1 MRNAHQ
7 ENSLDIAVRTG
18 RANLCRLL
26 LMHCPELPVLS
37 TSECC
42 STTPTHLTKSF
53 STPIYPLHIA
63 ARIGNED
70 CLKVLLENGFDTK
83 YLGTEG
89 TSLHIAAINGNKNVL
104 KILLDNEVNLPS
116 PSINVKNIEGLT
128 VLELLN
134 KQLTIFGSSNEKRIH
149 ERVRSWEECRNII
162 LKYLSKEKRE
172 QIVEK
177 QNNNG
182 DKKNLIPNVHVVPV
196 KKNHPPCTTSS
207 NSPKQKQPI
216 RISTKND
223 TSDNKTITNNNIHNH
238 SQSKSDC
245 PNSTSADCPYQPLP
259 EEIANKLE
267 NNQQKNINGFNYQ
280 NLPKS
285 SLLYDNAPLS
295 AAGRRKWQHNCCHPP
310 NGSSSNSPLPRA
322 EMTELI
328 DSNQQKIINWLKIQV
343 ELEEELAVRIGHL
356 LINNGFDCFDFLKGS
371 LNTKFMT
378 ELGIERKSQ
387 LRICRCLD
395 DPSTQLICIP
405 NAFMFDS
412 IFDWLKALNLSELF
426 SKFSKENI
434 TSIKDLINF
443 KLNRNYLEKFGITKL
458 GHIARIIRSIDMA
471 TTSNVDVTKEGVHN
485 TTNSTS
491 ALLLPSDNKL
501 KNNLLELNAT
511 TSLSTISSNTTNNSI
526 TSSRGISLSPSKGLD
541 LTTLRVKLRKGCVRF
556 SAHYLGSIEI
566 SNISDGSE
574 ECRQTMHSIKSDLRF
589 EYPFISFV
597 PRINELNPNLYGLD
611 KDENEVLS
619 TIERLNKIYSGNIG
633 IQFMHLKSVEERNF
647 FIKMFEN
654 SLNEFKINSEEKIE
668 RLKLLL
674 KMKAF
679 EQFLALKFPA
689 LKRYSG
695 EGAETMAIFF
705 HQLLEDCSQY
715 GIQEFFWGGAHRGR
729 LALQNVLFQY
739 PTGQLFR
746 KHSDFNY
753 KTINDNNVH
762 VSTLPNPSHLEAT
775 IATIYGKARARA
787 QTLRIGDYG
796 GQVVG
801 EGIVWEALSMS
812 QVPNFRIGG
821 SIHLIVNNQLAFTAD
836 KNIGRSSI
844 HCGNVALAIDCPLI
858 CVNAENILE
867 VIKAAKIALKYRHI
881 FRKEIFVE
889 LICYRRYGHNELD
902 EPRFTQPKMY
912 KAIDKQ
918 KCLVDCFK
926 EELINDGIF
935 TEEKAN
941 FVVKEYLNE
950 LNEILLNVNNG
961 KIPPI
966 IDHLRGNWK
975 GFKQAPKCVTKWN
988 TGLNKELLKLIGVAS
1003 VNVPNDFVKEFFVD
1017 FLFIF
1022 KTNSP
1027 LSEAAVVGFE
1037 YGFAIENPKRLVIW
1051 EAQFGDFYNGAQVQ
1065 IDTLVASK
1073 WFLQNGLI
1081 LLLPHGFDGAGP
1093 DHSSAHI
1100 ERFLSLTDSSESQLV
1115 PDGDNINMRII
1126 TPYRKPL
1133 VIITPKLLLRHSF
1146 SSSPIEDF
1154 VEGTSFQPVLFDK
1167 TIKENKNIK
1176 KVIICS
1182 GKHSLT
1188 LFNERS
1194 KREICD
1200 TAIVRLEEICPF
1212 PIVDLAKIFDIYSNA
1227 KSFIWS
1233 QEEPRNAG
1241 CWPFIQNRFKNAFGI
1256 ELKYAGRAE
1265 QAWIA
1270 TSITEVHEK
1279 EVLDI
1284 LETTFS

>member
-1 MRNAHQ
+1 MFTFHLKFPYKCHFFKNIPKRFYWQ
-7 ENSLDIAVRTG
+7 GRDIFG
-18 RANLCRLL
+18 
-26 LMHCPELPVLS
+26 
-37 TSECC
+37 C
-42 STTPTHLTKSF
+42 SATEKPSDT
-53 STPIYPLHIA
+53 
-63 ARIGNED
+63 
-70 CLKVLLENGFDTK
+70 LLEN
-83 YLGTEG
+83 EG
-89 TSLHIAAINGNKNVL
+89 ISSLNEDNEKGINSLINAYRRYGHLQAAI
-104 KILLDNEVNLPS
+104 
-116 PSINVKNIEGLT
+116 
-128 VLELLN
+128 
-134 KQLTIFGSSNEKRIH
+134 
-149 ERVRSWEECRNII
+149 
-162 LKYLSKEKRE
+162 
-172 QIVEK
+172 
-177 QNNNG
+177 
-182 DKKNLIPNVHVVPV
+182 
-196 KKNHPPCTTSS
+196 
-207 NSPKQKQPI
+207 
-216 RISTKND
+216 
-223 TSDNKTITNNNIHNH
+223 
-238 SQSKSDC
+238 
-245 PNSTSADCPYQPLP
+245 
-259 EEIANKLE
+259 
-267 NNQQKNINGFNYQ
+267 
-280 NLPKS
+280 
-285 SLLYDNAPLS
+285 
-295 AAGRRKWQHNCCHPP
+295 
-310 NGSSSNSPLPRA
+310 
-322 EMTELI
+322 
-328 DSNQQKIINWLKIQV
+328 
-343 ELEEELAVRIGHL
+343 
-356 LINNGFDCFDFLKGS
+356 
-371 LNTKFMT
+371 
-378 ELGIERKSQ
+378 
-387 LRICRCLD
+387 
-395 DPSTQLICIP
+395 DP
-405 NAFMFDS
+405 
-412 IFDWLKALNLSELF
+412 LNLGC
-426 SKFSKENI
+426 
-434 TSIKDLINF
+434 
-443 KLNRNYLEKFGITKL
+443 RG
-458 GHIARIIRSIDMA
+458 RI
-471 TTSNVDVTKEGVHN
+471 
-485 TTNSTS
+485 
-491 ALLLPSDNKL
+491 P
-501 KNNLLELNAT
+501 
-511 TSLSTISSNTTNNSI
+511 
-526 TSSRGISLSPSKGLD
+526 
-541 LTTLRVKLRKGCVRF
+541 
-556 SAHYLGSIEI
+556 
-566 SNISDGSE
+566 
-574 ECRQTMHSIKSDLRF
+574 
-589 EYPFISFV
+589 
-597 PRINELNPNLYGLD
+597 ELNPNLYGLE
-611 KDENEVLS
+611 KDENEVVS

-647 FIKMFEN
+647 FIKIFEN
-654 SLNEFKINSEEKIE
+654 SLNEFEINSEEKIE

-674 KMKAF
+674 KMKTF
-679 EQFLALKFPA
+679 EQFLALKFPT

-695 EGAETMAIFF
+695 EGAESMFIFF

-746 KHSDFNY
+746 KLCGMREAPEDVSGIGDVSSHLHSDFYY

-775 IATIYGKARARA
+775 IATLYGKARARA

-801 EGIVWEALSMS
+801 EGILAVHHHGDGAFTGQGIVWEALSMS

-867 VIKAAKIALKYRHI
+867 VIKAAKIALKYRQI

-918 KCLVDCFK
+918 KCLVDNFK

-935 TEEKAN
+935 NEERAN
-941 FVVKEYLNE
+941 FVIKEYLEE
-950 LNEILLNVNNG
+950 LNEILLNVNEG

-975 GFKQAPKCVTKWN
+975 GFKQAPKCVSKWN
-988 TGLNKELLKLIGVAS
+988 TGFNKELLKLIGVAS
-1003 VNVPNDFVKEFFVD
+1003 VNVPNDFSIHPTLQKSLVNSRLEKIQNGNIDWSTAESLAIGSALLQGFDVRLSGQDVGRGTFSQRHAMLVCQQTD
-1017 FLFIF
+1017 KVYILLNKIQEGQKCFLEIA
-1022 KTNSP
+1022 NSP

-1065 IDTLVASK
+1065 IDTLIASGESK
-1073 WFLQNGLI
+1073 WFLQNGLV

-1212 PIVDLAKIFDIYSNA
+1212 PVVDLAKIFDIYSN
-1227 KSFIWS
+1227 
-1233 QEEPRNAG
+1233 
-1241 CWPFIQNRFKNAFGI
+1241 
-1256 ELKYAGRAE
+1256 
-1265 QAWIA
+1265 
-1270 TSITEVHEK
+1270 
-1279 EVLDI
+1279 
-1284 LETTFS
+1284 

>member
-1 MRNAHQ
+1 MF
-7 ENSLDIAVRTG
+7 TF
-18 RANLCRLL
+18 
-26 LMHCPELPVLS
+26 
-37 TSECC
+37 
-42 STTPTHLTKSF
+42 HLKF
-53 STPIYPLHIA
+53 PHK
-63 ARIGNED
+63 
-70 CLKVLLENGFDTK
+70 CHFF
-83 YLGTEG
+83 
-89 TSLHIAAINGNKNVL
+89 
-104 KILLDNEVNLPS
+104 
-116 PSINVKNIEGLT
+116 KNIPKRLYWQGRDIFGCSAIEKPSTT
-128 VLELLN
+128 VLEN
-134 KQLTIFGSSNEKRIH
+134 EGISSFIEDNEKGIN
-149 ERVRSWEECRNII
+149 S
-162 LKYLSKEKRE
+162 
-172 QIVEK
+172 
-177 QNNNG
+177 
-182 DKKNLIPNVHVVPV
+182 LI
-196 KKNHPPCTTSS
+196 
-207 NSPKQKQPI
+207 
-216 RISTKND
+216 
-223 TSDNKTITNNNIHNH
+223 
-238 SQSKSDC
+238 
-245 PNSTSADCPYQPLP
+245 
-259 EEIANKLE
+259 
-267 NNQQKNINGFNYQ
+267 
-280 NLPKS
+280 
-285 SLLYDNAPLS
+285 NAY
-295 AAGRRKWQHNCCHPP
+295 RRY
-310 NGSSSNSPLPRA
+310 
-322 EMTELI
+322 
-328 DSNQQKIINWLKIQV
+328 
-343 ELEEELAVRIGHL
+343 GHL
-356 LINNGFDCFDFLKGS
+356 QAVI
-371 LNTKFMT
+371 
-378 ELGIERKSQ
+378 
-387 LRICRCLD
+387 
-395 DPSTQLICIP
+395 DP
-405 NAFMFDS
+405 
-412 IFDWLKALNLSELF
+412 LNL
-426 SKFSKENI
+426 
-434 TSIKDLINF
+434 
-443 KLNRNYLEKFGITKL
+443 
-458 GHIARIIRSIDMA
+458 
-471 TTSNVDVTKEGVHN
+471 
-485 TTNSTS
+485 
-491 ALLLPSDNKL
+491 
-501 KNNLLELNAT
+501 
-511 TSLSTISSNTTNNSI
+511 
-526 TSSRGISLSPSKGLD
+526 
-541 LTTLRVKLRKGCVRF
+541 GCR
-556 SAHYLGSIEI
+556 E
-566 SNISDGSE
+566 
-574 ECRQTMHSIKSDLRF
+574 
-589 EYPFISFV
+589 
-597 PRINELNPNLYGLD
+597 RINELNPNLYGLD

-746 KHSDFNY
+746 KLCGMREAPEDISGMGDVSSHLHSDFNY

-801 EGIVWEALSMS
+801 EGILAVHHHGDGAFTGQGIVWEALSMS

-935 TEEKAN
+935 TEERAN

-1003 VNVPNDFVKEFFVD
+1003 VNVPNDFSIHPTLQKSLVNSRLEKIQNGNIDWSTAESLSIGSALLQGFDVRLSGQDVGRGTFSQRHAMLVCQQTD
-1017 FLFIF
+1017 KVYIPLNKIQEGQKCFLEIA
-1022 KTNSP
+1022 NSP

-1065 IDTLVASK
+1065 IDTLVASGESK
-1073 WFLQNGLI
+1073 WFLQNGLV

-1100 ERFLSLTDSSESQLV
+1100 ERFLSLTDSSESQLI
-1115 PDGDNINMRII
+1115 PDEDNINMRII

-1154 VEGTSFQPVLFDK
+1154 IEETSFQPVLFDK

-1194 KREICD
+1194 KREISD
-1200 TAIVRLEEICPF
+1200 TAIVHLEEICPF

-1270 TSITEVHEK
+1270 TSIAEVHEK

-1284 LETTFS
+1284 LEKTFS

>member
-1 MRNAHQ
+1 M
-7 ENSLDIAVRTG
+7 
-18 RANLCRLL
+18 
-26 LMHCPELPVLS
+26 
-37 TSECC
+37 
-42 STTPTHLTKSF
+42 
-53 STPIYPLHIA
+53 
-63 ARIGNED
+63 
-70 CLKVLLENGFDTK
+70 
-83 YLGTEG
+83 YLGLYVVIIEITWLVLYYYYYTKG
-89 TSLHIAAINGNKNVL
+89 FLKNGVRITF
-104 KILLDNEVNLPS
+104 KIWNCR
-116 PSINVKNIEGLT
+116 
-128 VLELLN
+128 
-134 KQLTIFGSSNEKRIH
+134 EKIMA
-149 ERVRSWEECRNII
+149 RSII
-162 LKYLSKEKRE
+162 LKMGHSF
-172 QIVEK
+172 
-177 QNNNG
+177 
-182 DKKNLIPNVHVVPV
+182 
-196 KKNHPPCTTSS
+196 
-207 NSPKQKQPI
+207 I
-216 RISTKND
+216 RYTK
-223 TSDNKTITNNNIHNH
+223 IFFTN
-238 SQSKSDC
+238 
-245 PNSTSADCPYQPLP
+245 
-259 EEIANKLE
+259 
-267 NNQQKNINGFNYQ
+267 
-280 NLPKS
+280 
-285 SLLYDNAPLS
+285 
-295 AAGRRKWQHNCCHPP
+295 
-310 NGSSSNSPLPRA
+310 
-322 EMTELI
+322 M
-328 DSNQQKIINWLKIQV
+328 
-343 ELEEELAVRIGHL
+343 
-356 LINNGFDCFDFLKGS
+356 
-371 LNTKFMT
+371 
-378 ELGIERKSQ
+378 
-387 LRICRCLD
+387 
-395 DPSTQLICIP
+395 
-405 NAFMFDS
+405 
-412 IFDWLKALNLSELF
+412 
-426 SKFSKENI
+426 
-434 TSIKDLINF
+434 
-443 KLNRNYLEKFGITKL
+443 
-458 GHIARIIRSIDMA
+458 
-471 TTSNVDVTKEGVHN
+471 
-485 TTNSTS
+485 
-491 ALLLPSDNKL
+491 
-501 KNNLLELNAT
+501 
-511 TSLSTISSNTTNNSI
+511 
-526 TSSRGISLSPSKGLD
+526 
-541 LTTLRVKLRKGCVRF
+541 
-556 SAHYLGSIEI
+556 
-566 SNISDGSE
+566 
-574 ECRQTMHSIKSDLRF
+574 
-589 EYPFISFV
+589 
-597 PRINELNPNLYGLD
+597 INELNPNLYGLD
-611 KDENEVLS
+611 NNENEVLS

-654 SLNEFKINSEEKIE
+654 PLNEFKINSEEKIE

-674 KMKAF
+674 KMKTF

-746 KHSDFNY
+746 KLCGMREAPEDISGIGDVSSHLHSDFNY

-801 EGIVWEALSMS
+801 EGILAVHHHGDGAFTGQGIVWEALSMS

-867 VIKAAKIALKYRHI
+867 VIKAAKIALKYRQI

-902 EPRFTQPKMY
+902 EPRFTQPEMY

-918 KCLVDCFK
+918 QCLVNSFK
-926 EELINDGIF
+926 EKLINDGIF

-988 TGLNKELLKLIGVAS
+988 TGFNKELLELIGGTS
-1003 VNVPNDFVKEFFVD
+1003 VNVPNDFSIHPTLEKSLVNSRLEKIQNGNIDWSTAESLAIGSALLQGFDVRLSGQDVGRGTFSQRHAMLVCQQTD
-1017 FLFIF
+1017 KVYIPLNKIQEGQKCFLEIA
-1022 KTNSP
+1022 NSP

-1065 IDTLVASK
+1065 IDTLIASGESK
-1073 WFLQNGLI
+1073 WFLQNGLV

-1100 ERFLSLTDSSESQLV
+1100 ERFLSLTDSSESQLI
-1115 PDGDNINMRII
+1115 PDEDNINMR
-1126 TPYRKPL
+1126 
-1133 VIITPKLLLRHSF
+1133 IITPKLLLRHSF

-1154 VEGTSFQPVLFDK
+1154 IEGTSFQPVLFDK

-1212 PIVDLAKIFDIYSNA
+1212 PVVDLAKIFDIYSNA

-1270 TSITEVHEK
+1270 TSIAEVHEK

-1284 LETTFS
+1284 LEETFS

>member
-1 MRNAHQ
+1 MFTFHLKFPYKCHFFKNIPKRFYWQ
-7 ENSLDIAVRTG
+7 GRDIFG
-18 RANLCRLL
+18 
-26 LMHCPELPVLS
+26 
-37 TSECC
+37 C
-42 STTPTHLTKSF
+42 SATEKPSDT
-53 STPIYPLHIA
+53 
-63 ARIGNED
+63 
-70 CLKVLLENGFDTK
+70 LLEN
-83 YLGTEG
+83 EG
-89 TSLHIAAINGNKNVL
+89 ISSLNEDNEKGINSLINAYRRYGHLQAAI
-104 KILLDNEVNLPS
+104 
-116 PSINVKNIEGLT
+116 
-128 VLELLN
+128 
-134 KQLTIFGSSNEKRIH
+134 
-149 ERVRSWEECRNII
+149 
-162 LKYLSKEKRE
+162 
-172 QIVEK
+172 
-177 QNNNG
+177 
-182 DKKNLIPNVHVVPV
+182 
-196 KKNHPPCTTSS
+196 
-207 NSPKQKQPI
+207 
-216 RISTKND
+216 
-223 TSDNKTITNNNIHNH
+223 
-238 SQSKSDC
+238 
-245 PNSTSADCPYQPLP
+245 
-259 EEIANKLE
+259 
-267 NNQQKNINGFNYQ
+267 
-280 NLPKS
+280 
-285 SLLYDNAPLS
+285 
-295 AAGRRKWQHNCCHPP
+295 
-310 NGSSSNSPLPRA
+310 
-322 EMTELI
+322 
-328 DSNQQKIINWLKIQV
+328 
-343 ELEEELAVRIGHL
+343 
-356 LINNGFDCFDFLKGS
+356 
-371 LNTKFMT
+371 
-378 ELGIERKSQ
+378 
-387 LRICRCLD
+387 
-395 DPSTQLICIP
+395 DP
-405 NAFMFDS
+405 
-412 IFDWLKALNLSELF
+412 LNLGC
-426 SKFSKENI
+426 
-434 TSIKDLINF
+434 
-443 KLNRNYLEKFGITKL
+443 RG
-458 GHIARIIRSIDMA
+458 RI
-471 TTSNVDVTKEGVHN
+471 
-485 TTNSTS
+485 
-491 ALLLPSDNKL
+491 P
-501 KNNLLELNAT
+501 
-511 TSLSTISSNTTNNSI
+511 
-526 TSSRGISLSPSKGLD
+526 
-541 LTTLRVKLRKGCVRF
+541 
-556 SAHYLGSIEI
+556 
-566 SNISDGSE
+566 
-574 ECRQTMHSIKSDLRF
+574 
-589 EYPFISFV
+589 
-597 PRINELNPNLYGLD
+597 ELNPNLYGLE

-654 SLNEFKINSEEKIE
+654 PLNEFKINSEGKIE

-674 KMKAF
+674 KMKTF
-679 EQFLALKFPA
+679 EQFLALKFPT

-695 EGAETMAIFF
+695 EGAESMFIFF

-746 KHSDFNY
+746 KLCGMREAPENIFGIGDVSSHLHSDFNY

-775 IATIYGKARARA
+775 IATLYGKARARA

-801 EGIVWEALSMS
+801 EGILAVHHHGDGAFTGQGIVWEALSMS

-858 CVNAENILE
+858 CVNSENILE
-867 VIKAAKIALKYRHI
+867 VIKAAKIALKYRQI

-941 FVVKEYLNE
+941 FVVKEYLEE
-950 LNEILLNVNNG
+950 LNEILLNVNEG

-975 GFKQAPKCVTKWN
+975 GFKQAPKCVSKWN
-988 TGLNKELLKLIGVAS
+988 TGFNKELLKLIGVAS
-1003 VNVPNDFVKEFFVD
+1003 VNVPNDFSIHPTLQKSLVNSRLEKIQNGNIDWSTAESLAIGSVLLQGFDVRLSGQDVGRGTFSQRHTMLVCQQTD
-1017 FLFIF
+1017 KVYIPLNKIQEGQ
-1022 KTNSP
+1022 KSNSP

-1065 IDTLVASK
+1065 IDTLIASK
-1073 WFLQNGLI
+1073 WFLQNGLV

-1154 VEGTSFQPVLFDK
+1154 IEETSFQPVLFDK

-1194 KREICD
+1194 KREISD
-1200 TAIVRLEEICPF
+1200 TAIVHLEEICPF

-1270 TSITEVHEK
+1270 TSIAEVHEK

-1284 LETTFS
+1284 LEETFS